1 MELDDRALDR
11 QSSFLKYGWNMMHF
25 INVLLSFSLVLSGNA
40 IANEDIPL
48 PARELVFK
56 LFPAAKTLDWR
67 GGDLNR
73 DGLDD
78 LVVWIAESDNFDS
91 NERIIVL
98 RAKKDVSYELMA
110 KSLSFASVR
119 YTPSTTFL
127 DLEQGSLYVGVS
139 GPADYGSYSSIRF
152 QFKQKKGALR
162 LIGYRARQSKN
173 QDVDDQELS
182 LNFLTG
188 ERIEWRKVQKSRKE
202 VKSKLPIRAPL
213 TFEQFDFGGHLP
225 YDTKVYEYT
234 IDSSLHF
241 RKRSG
246 AE

>member
-1 MELDDRALDR
+1 
-11 QSSFLKYGWNMMHF
+11 MHF
-25 INVLLSFSLVLSGNA
+25 FFVLLSFSFVLGGNA

-56 LFPAAKTLDWR
+56 VFPAAKTLEWR

-98 RAKKDVSYELMA
+98 RAKKDASYELMA
-110 KSLSFASVR
+110 KSLSNTSVR

-152 QFKQKKGALR
+152 QFKEKGGALH

-173 QDVDDQELS
+173 QDMDDQELS
-182 LNFLTG
+182 LNYQTG
-188 ERIEWRKVQKSRKE
+188 ERIEWRKVQKNRKK
-202 VKSKLPIRAPL
+202 VKSKLPVLTSL
-213 TFEQFDFGGHLP
+213 TFDQFDFGGHLP
-225 YDTKVYEYT
+225 YDAQVYEYT
-234 IDSSLHF
+234 IDSHLNF
-241 RKRSG
+241 RGRSA